1 MISYSTPHDDPCGP
15 ASWASEY
22 APRLW
27 TPGPGVASIG
37 ADMTGWEVPVRFPP
51 IPLRRVRKAAGPA
64 GAASACAAPA
74 GGQALGLSSAG
85 VEVRL
90 R

>member
-1 MISYSTPHDDPCGP
+1 M
-15 ASWASEY
+15 
-22 APRLW
+22 
-27 TPGPGVASIG
+27 
-37 ADMTGWEVPVRFPP
+37 PVSPL
-51 IPLRRVRKAAGPA
+51 PLRRVREAAGPA

>member
-1 MISYSTPHDDPCGP
+1 M
-15 ASWASEY
+15 
-22 APRLW
+22 
-27 TPGPGVASIG
+27 
-37 ADMTGWEVPVRFPP
+37 PVPP
-51 IPLRRVRKAAGPA
+51 IPLRRVREAAGPA
-64 GAASACAAPA
+64 GAASAGAASA